1 MLPIAVTIINSGIDA
16 IRFLLRHMPASPAED
31 SFVHLV
37 SKWLVYFPS
46 FADAVSRDLTRRS
59 LATILAL
66 SATDLEVSSLKLIS
80 GQFSKEEVLLQVGI
94 LSMLA
99 SDLVPGGEKGNQ
111 QASDAAVGGEEDF
124 EDEDEMEYDDEG
136 DVQLEEYDGELEN
149 AGEGD
154 DTDQ

>member
-1 MLPIAVTIINSGIDA
+1 MLPIAVTIINSGVDA
-16 IRFLLRHMPASPAED
+16 VRFLLRHMPASPAED
-31 SFVHLV
+31 SFVHMI

-46 FADAVSRDLTRRS
+46 FPDPVSRDLTRRS

-99 SDLVPGGEKGNQ
+99 SDLVLGN
-111 QASDAAVGGEEDF
+111 DKI
-124 EDEDEMEYDDEG
+124 
-136 DVQLEEYDGELEN
+136 
-149 AGEGD
+149 
-154 DTDQ
+154 